1 VYAGR
6 VDLPVVLV
14 ASGSA
19 AAQGVR
25 ESLTDLALGSSCLAA
40 ADGCH

>member
-1 VYAGR
+1 VG
-6 VDLPVVLV
+6 VVLV

-19 AAQGVR
+19 AAQGVW
-25 ESLTDLALGSSCLAA
+25 EALTDLALGSSCLAA